1 MKAIR
6 NDGSE
11 YPIMDIKDKMH
22 LLFEFFF
29 RTALKDN
36 GNTIMIERNREYS
49 VRDMVTGSLEK
60 IRFLISIP
68 FALFPHFREKND
80 LRNMQ
85 YRCRKEPSPLPL

>member
-36 GNTIMIERNREYS
+36 GNTIMIEMNREYS
-49 VRDMVTGSLEK
+49 VSDIVIGSLEK
-60 IRFLISIP
+60 IRSLISLP
-68 FALFPHFREKND
+68 FALFPHFREMKD

-85 YRCRKEPSPLPL
+85 YRCRKDSSPLPL